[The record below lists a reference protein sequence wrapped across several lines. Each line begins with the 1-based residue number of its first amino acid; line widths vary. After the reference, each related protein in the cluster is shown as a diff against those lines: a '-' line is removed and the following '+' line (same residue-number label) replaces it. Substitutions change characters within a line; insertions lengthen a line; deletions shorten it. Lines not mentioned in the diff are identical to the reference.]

1 MDEFYLNKSPDNTS
15 QVKCSFH
22 SEMDLIS
29 HEPLPSVH
37 EDHSFERLLRQNGS
51 SEFNYALTTKPKIQR
66 IKSKFLSITHQ
77 NLKFLF
83 QRIFNLIYCTQVFLK
98 VKKLLLFALQ
108 FFGQITSLT
117 NMIKWSK
124 IKLQTWMIKT
134 GKLKVESEINN

>member
-22 SEMDLIS
+22 FEMDLIS

-108 FFGQITSLT
+108 FFGQITSLM
-117 NMIKWSK
+117 NMVKWSK